1 MSSKKLSIHLADSSL
16 ELLAIIAGSHG
27 DDINLTLSSA
37 VNLCIQQCMPTR
49 PLNLTANELLFCCD
63 ILNGGAQMTEF
74 KTPDSVS
81 VTSALDSMLFS
92 LIDAAENNYGG
103 ELEKWGIALPKTFSE
118 RLESLRGDQSALF
131 TLALATRHFWSDGKK
146 LAGFKNLGE
155 CADYIEWAGQW
166 VQ

>member
-1 MSSKKLSIHLADSSL
+1 MTSKKLSIHLADSSL
-16 ELLAIIAGSHG
+16 ELLAIIAGAHG

-74 KTPDSVS
+74 KTPDSVNIN
-81 VTSALDSMLFS
+81 SALESMLFS
-92 LIDAAENNYGG
+92 LIDAAANNYGG
-103 ELEKWGIALPKTFSE
+103 ELEKWWGIALPKTFSE

-131 TLALATRHFWSDGKK
+131 TLALATRHFWSNG
-146 LAGFKNLGE
+146 KNLGE
-155 CADYIEWAGQW
+155 CADHTEWAEQW

>member
-1 MSSKKLSIHLADSSL
+1 
-16 ELLAIIAGSHG
+16 
-27 DDINLTLSSA
+27 
-37 VNLCIQQCMPTR
+37 MPTR

-74 KTPDSVS
+74 KTPDSVNIN
-81 VTSALDSMLFS
+81 SALESMLFS
-92 LIDAAENNYGG
+92 LIDASENNYGG
-103 ELEKWGIALPKTFSE
+103 ELEKWGIDPFGE
-118 RLESLRGDQSALF
+118 RLEALRGDQSALF

-155 CADYIEWAGQW
+155 CADYIEWAEQW